1 VDNSARWFLAGIV
14 ISLINTGLVLAF
26 IGIPGITDLNDDDS
40 TVEIVEVAG
49 PAVTYVIVQDEDGN
63 VLVERTRLSA
73 DGVST
78 DAMAAADALS
88 GDSLTFEAPVFAELA
103 RPTFIAAGDDV
114 AYVVSQ
120 GQFGLWEIDLEG
132 ESSEVDLDGIDDL
145 GSTMKDV
152 AVTTDGTM
160 YLLVADGVF
169 DWRLFHRSGDD
180 DWVQLTS
187 SILAGWPA
195 QVVAMTVT
203 DNRAIYLT
211 ASQPVGVYRM
221 VAPFRQVDDWVPG
234 AGAQGV
240 DVAPDDSLL
249 LYVAPETAPRNAVN
263 QVRFVHEGRFGAWQ
277 STYPSCGDTV
287 AVVATVTPVPTPEP
301 EPEATATATAEA
313 DTTTS
318 DDEAAATPEPEATMT
333 PTVEADATATPE
345 VVEVAAEPA
354 GPLAPQFPR
363 DVAVVDAE
371 RALIVDT
378 LSHAVRLQIRDGGGR
393 VLFGVACEAGGDDL
407 HLQNPRG
414 ATIDGAGNVFIADT
428 ANNRIVV
435 LPAR

>member
-1 VDNSARWFLAGIV
+1 VFVDNSARWFLAGIV

-26 IGIPGITDLNDDDS
+26 IGIPGITDLNDSDS

-49 PAVTYVIVQDEDGN
+49 PAITYVIVQDEDGN

-78 DAMAAADALS
+78 EAMTAAEALS
-88 GDSLTFEAPVFAELA
+88 GDALTFEDPVFADIA

-120 GQFGLWEIDLEG
+120 GQFGLWKIDLEG

-152 AVTTDGTM
+152 AIATDGTL

-169 DWRLFHRSGDD
+169 DWRLFHRSDDD
-180 DWVQLTS
+180 DWTQLTS
-187 SILAGWPA
+187 SILSGWPA

-211 ASQPVGVYRM
+211 ASQPLGVYRL
-221 VAPFRQVDDWVPG
+221 VAPFREVDDWVPG

-249 LYVAPETAPRNAVN
+249 LYAAPETAPRNAVN
-263 QVRFVHEGRFGAWQ
+263 QVRFVHEGRFGVWQ
-277 STYPSCGDTV
+277 SMYPSCGDTV
-287 AVVATVTPVPTPEP
+287 AVVAAVTPVPTPEP
-301 EPEATATATAEA
+301 EPEATATVTAEA
-313 DTTTS
+313 DASADTTS
-318 DDEAAATPEPEATMT
+318 DG
-333 PTVEADATATPE
+333 DATATPE
-345 VVEVAAEPA
+345 AVEVEAKPA
-354 GPLAPQFPR
+354 GPRAPQFPR

-393 VLFGVACEAGGDDL
+393 VLFGVACEAGSDDL

-414 ATIDGAGNVFIADT
+414 VTIDGAGNVFISDT
-428 ANNRIVV
+428 ANNRVVV

>member
-1 VDNSARWFLAGIV
+1 MDNSARWFLAGIV

-26 IGIPGITDLNDDDS
+26 IGIPGITDLNDSDS

-49 PAVTYVIVQDEDGN
+49 SAITYVIVQDEDGN
-63 VLVERTRLSA
+63 VLVERTRLSD

-78 DAMAAADALS
+78 EAMAAAEALRGDA
-88 GDSLTFEAPVFAELA
+88 LTFEDPVFVDIA
-103 RPTFIAAGDDV
+103 RPTFIVAGDDV

-120 GQFGLWEIDLEG
+120 GQFGLWKIDLEG
-132 ESSEVDLDGIDDL
+132 ESSEVDLGGIDDL

-152 AVTTDGTM
+152 AIATDGTL

-169 DWRLFHRSGDD
+169 DWRLFHRSDDD
-180 DWVQLTS
+180 DWTQLTS
-187 SILAGWPA
+187 SILSGWPA

-211 ASQPVGVYRM
+211 ASQPLGVYRM
-221 VAPFRQVDDWVPG
+221 VAPFREVGDWVPG

-249 LYVAPETAPRNAVN
+249 LYAEPETAPRNAVN
-263 QVRFVHEGRFGAWQ
+263 QVRFVHEGRFGVWQ
-277 STYPSCGDTV
+277 STYPSCGATV
-287 AVVATVTPVPTPEP
+287 AVVAAVTPVPTPEP
-301 EPEATATATAEA
+301 EPEATATAEADASA
-313 DTTTS
+313 DTTSDGDATATS
-318 DDEAAATPEPEATMT
+318 E
-333 PTVEADATATPE
+333 PTVSPAAEAEATATPE
-345 VVEVAAEPA
+345 AVEVEAKPA
-354 GPLAPQFPR
+354 GPHAPQFPR

-393 VLFGVACEAGGDDL
+393 VLFGVACEAGSDDL

-414 ATIDGAGNVFIADT
+414 ATIDGAGNVFISDT
-428 ANNRIVV
+428 ANNRVVV

>member
-1 VDNSARWFLAGIV
+1 MDNSARWFLAGIV

-26 IGIPGITDLNDDDS
+26 IGIPGITDLNNNDS
-40 TVEIVEVAG
+40 TIEIVEVPG
-49 PAVTYVIVQDEDGN
+49 PAITYVIVQDEDGN

-78 DAMAAADALS
+78 EAMAAADALS
-88 GDSLTFEAPVFAELA
+88 GDSLTFGAPVFAQIA

-180 DWVQLTS
+180 DWTQLTS
-187 SILAGWPA
+187 SILSGWPA

-203 DNRAIYLT
+203 DNRAVYLT
-211 ASQPVGVYRM
+211 ASQPLGVYRM
-221 VAPFRQVDDWVPG
+221 VAPFREVDDWVPG

-301 EPEATATATAEA
+301 EASTTATA
-313 DTTTS
+313 
-318 DDEAAATPEPEATMT
+318 
-333 PTVEADATATPE
+333 EADATATPE
-345 VVEVAAEPA
+345 PDATATAEAEATATPEAAEVAAEPA
-354 GPLAPQFPR
+354 GPQAPQFPR
-363 DVAVVDAE
+363 DIAVVDAE

-378 LSHAVRLQIRDGGGR
+378 LSHVVRLQVRDGGGR

-414 ATIDGAGNVFIADT
+414 ATIDGAGNVFISDT
-428 ANNRIVV
+428 ANNRVVV

>member
-1 VDNSARWFLAGIV
+1 
-14 ISLINTGLVLAF
+14 
-26 IGIPGITDLNDDDS
+26 
-40 TVEIVEVAG
+40 
-49 PAVTYVIVQDEDGN
+49 
-63 VLVERTRLSA
+63 
-73 DGVST
+73 
-78 DAMAAADALS
+78 M
-88 GDSLTFEAPVFAELA
+88 
-103 RPTFIAAGDDV
+103 
-114 AYVVSQ
+114 
-120 GQFGLWEIDLEG
+120 
-132 ESSEVDLDGIDDL
+132 
-145 GSTMKDV
+145 
-152 AVTTDGTM
+152 
-160 YLLVADGVF
+160 
-169 DWRLFHRSGDD
+169 LFRS
-180 DWVQLTS
+180 
-187 SILAGWPA
+187 
-195 QVVAMTVT
+195 
-203 DNRAIYLT
+203 
-211 ASQPVGVYRM
+211 
-221 VAPFRQVDDWVPG
+221 
-234 AGAQGV
+234 

>member
-1 VDNSARWFLAGIV
+1 MDNSARWFLAGIV

-26 IGIPGITDLNDDDS
+26 IGIPGITDLNNDDS

-49 PAVTYVIVQDEDGN
+49 PTITYVIVQDEDGN

-78 DAMAAADALS
+78 EAMAAADALS
-88 GDSLTFEAPVFAELA
+88 GDSLTFEAPVFAEIA

-120 GQFGLWEIDLEG
+120 GQFGLWKIDLEG
-132 ESSEVDLDGIDDL
+132 ESSDVDLDGIDDL

-152 AVTTDGTM
+152 AIASDGAM

-169 DWRLFHRSGDD
+169 DWRLFHRSDDD
-180 DWVQLTS
+180 DWTQLTS

-211 ASQPVGVYRM
+211 ASQPLGVYRM

-249 LYVAPETAPRNAVN
+249 LYAAPETAPRNAVN
-263 QVRFVHEGRFGAWQ
+263 QVRFVHEGRFGVWQ
-277 STYPSCGDTV
+277 STYPSCGET
-287 AVVATVTPVPTPEP
+287 VVAAATATATAVPTPEP
-301 EPEATATATAEA
+301 EPEATATVAATA
-313 DTTTS
+313 
-318 DDEAAATPEPEATMT
+318 
-333 PTVEADATATPE
+333 EADATATPE
-345 VVEVAAEPA
+345 PEATATPTVEAEATATPEAVEVAAEPA
-354 GPLAPQFPR
+354 GPQAPQFPR
-363 DVAVVDAE
+363 DVAVVDAD

-393 VLFGVACEAGGDDL
+393 VLFGVACEAGSDEL

-414 ATIDGAGNVFIADT
+414 ATIDGAGNVFISDT
-428 ANNRIVV
+428 ANNRVVV